1 MQGGTM
7 KRIQT
12 KITFTYLLLAVIII
26 AVVGSLSSLE
36 IESLFKDRLIR
47 ELEQDADAV
56 HFLLTNGSSKDERM
70 RSESVRNLAALWGVR
85 VTLISGDGKVLAD
98 SDVPFDSLS
107 SVENHLHRPEVQKA
121 GSEKIGMD
129 IRHSATVGRD
139 FLYVAKRFDST
150 SASGS
155 DGDVKFIRVSAHI
168 EDIKKNVSDIRW
180 NIFWAGIITLIII
193 AGASILVSR
202 RISRP
207 MVAIAE
213 NVEKIRLGDLDR
225 HVEVTSDDEIGKV
238 ARAVNELVDKLKAD
252 IVELQKLQRVR
263 SEFLGNVSHELRT
276 PIFTLQ
282 GYLETLLNGAIDDPT
297 VNRSFVEKASAHAER
312 LNSLLNDLID
322 ISRIESGEMKMSF
335 RYFSVNEFVN
345 SVVSDFQQRA
355 SQKHIALSVSLA
367 TDPDTT
373 VFGDK
378 ERLREVMSNLIDNAI
393 KYNRTNG
400 EVHVSTERLDG
411 RVRIAVADTGLGIA
425 DEHLS
430 RIFER
435 FYRIDKDRSREVGG
449 TGLGLAIVKH
459 IVDAH
464 GSKVDVTSTVGEGT
478 SFSFTLKM

>member
-1 MQGGTM
+1 M

-12 KITFTYLLLAVIII
+12 KITFTYLVLAVVII
-26 AVVGSLSSLE
+26 AAVGSISSLE
-36 IESLFKDRLIR
+36 IESLFRERLVH

-56 HFLLTNGSSKDERM
+56 HFLLSKDSSKEERM
-70 RSESVRNLAALWGVR
+70 RSESVRNMAMLWGVR
-85 VTLISGDGKVLAD
+85 VTLITDEGKVLAD
-98 SDVPFDSLS
+98 SDVPFEELS
-107 SVENHLHRPEVQKA
+107 SVENHLYRPEVQEAESK
-121 GSEKIGMD
+121 KIGVNL
-129 IRHSATVGRD
+129 RHSATVGRD

-150 SASGS
+150 STANWLRG
-155 DGDVKFIRVSAHI
+155 VRFIRVSAHI
-168 EDIKKNVSDIRW
+168 EEIKKNAADIRW
-180 NIFWAGIITLIII
+180 NIFWAGLVTLVLV
-193 AGASILVSR
+193 AGASTIVSR

-213 NVEKIRLGDLDR
+213 SVEKIRRGDLDK
-225 HVEVTSDDEIGKV
+225 HIDVATGDEIGRV
-238 ARAVNELVDKLKAD
+238 AQAVNELVDKLKAD

-282 GYLETLLNGAIDDPT
+282 GYLETLLNGAIDDPS
-297 VNRSFVEKASAHAER
+297 VNRSFIEKASAHAAR

-335 RYFSVNEFVN
+335 RYFRVNDFLE
-345 SVVSDFQQRA
+345 SVVNDFQQA
-355 SQKHIALSVSLA
+355 AHQNQVTLKISLG
-367 TDPDTT
+367 TDGAVE

-393 KYNRTNG
+393 KYNRERG
-400 EVHVSTERLDG
+400 EVNVSSERLDG
-411 RVRIAVADTGLGIA
+411 KVRIVVSDSGVGIG

-435 FYRIDKDRSREVGG
+435 FYRVDKDRSREVGG

-464 GSKVDVTSTVGEGT
+464 GSKVDVQSAVGKGT
-478 SFSFTLKM
+478 SFGFILKS